1 MVSLMSAIQFK
12 IEKHTSSPSLSKTG
26 AGRAGTLTTP
36 HGVIQT
42 PAFVPVGTK
51 ANVKGILPDA
61 LGKLGAQVVLANTYH
76 LYLQPGE
83 KIIEAAGGL
92 AKFMNWK
99 GSLREAQAEWGP
111 TMTDSGGFQVFS
123 LGAAFGKTISKFT
136 KEDAPLEEAIA
147 VYDEDVAS
155 QHGQLAVIDD
165 EGVTFTSHLDGS
177 LHRFTPERSVEIQH
191 ALGADMFFAFDE
203 CTSPTEAYEY
213 QREAMERTHRWAAR
227 SLKYHRHFEYENK
240 EKQARTLSF
249 VSRNVAPN
257 DPRITSDFLGASNIT
272 TESLGSANAT
282 TQNLVYGQAIFGIVQ
297 GGRHEDLRKESAR
310 EIASLGF
317 DGIGIGGSFSKE
329 DMRGAL
335 RAAVSELPEELPR
348 HFLGI
353 GEPGDILEGIANGM
367 DLFDCVAA
375 TRIGR
380 HGSIYTKRGIIHLR
394 GEKHQNDFSPLDP
407 EINIPGTEGF
417 TRAYVSHL
425 VRSGEMLGSVICS
438 MHNVGFILDLV
449 KGARQAI
456 LDGRFDEY
464 RAEFLANYY

>member
-1 MVSLMSAIQFK
+1 MSAISFK
-12 IEKHTSSPSLSKTG
+12 IEKSTAAKG
-26 AGRAGTLTTP
+26 GRAGVLQTP
-36 HGVIQT
+36 HGVIHT

-51 ANVKGILPDA
+51 ANVKGILPSALSA
-61 LGKLGAQVVLANTYH
+61 LGAEVVLANTYH

-83 KIIEAAGGL
+83 KIVQAAGGL
-92 AKFMNWK
+92 GKFMGWK
-99 GSLREAQAEWGP
+99 GP

-123 LGAAFGKTISKFT
+123 LGAAFGKTITKFT
-136 KEDAPLEEAIA
+136 KGEVTEKEEQVA
-147 VYDEDVAS
+147 VYDPEVAS

-203 CTSPTEAYEY
+203 CTSPTESYEY
-213 QREAMERTHRWAAR
+213 QREAMERTHRWAER
-227 SLKYHRHFEYENK
+227 SLKAHRQNIDASK
-240 EKQARTLSF
+240 KQ
-249 VSRNVAPN
+249 
-257 DPRITSDFLGASNIT
+257 G
-272 TESLGSANAT
+272 
-282 TQNLVYGQAIFGIVQ
+282 IFGIVQ

-335 RAAVSELPEELPR
+335 SAAVGELPDELPR

-353 GEPGDILEGIANGM
+353 GEPGDILEGIAGGM

-380 HGSIYTKRGIIHLR
+380 HGSIYTPRGIIHLK
-394 GEKHQNDFSPLDP
+394 GEKYRTDFTPLS
-407 EINIPGTEGF
+407 NVGTSYVPTLDVGLTMSHMGGEF
-417 TRAYVSHL
+417 TLAYVAHL

-464 RAEFLANYY
+464 RENFVRDYYHA

>member
-1 MVSLMSAIQFK
+1 MSSIGFQ
-12 IEKHTSSPSLSKTG
+12 IEARAPRSG
-26 AGRAGTLTTP
+26 ARAALLTTP
-36 HGVIQT
+36 HGVVRT
-42 PAFVPVGTK
+42 PAFSPVGTK
-51 ANVKGILPDA
+51 ADVKGILPTALKA
-61 LGKLGAQVVLANTYH
+61 LGAEVVLANTYH

-83 KIIEAAGGL
+83 QIVKKAGGL
-92 AKFMNWK
+92 GKFMGWD
-99 GSLREAQAEWGP
+99 GP

-136 KEDAPLEEAIA
+136 KGEVTEKEEQLA
-147 VYDEDVAS
+147 VYDENVAS

-165 EGVTFTSHLDGS
+165 EGVSFTSHLDGS

-203 CTSPTEAYEY
+203 CTAPNEPYEY
-213 QREAMERTHRWAAR
+213 QREAMERTHRWAER
-227 SLKYHRHFEYENK
+227 SLKAHR
-240 EKQARTLSF
+240 Q
-249 VSRNVAPN
+249 
-257 DPRITSDFLGASNIT
+257 NID
-272 TESLGSANAT
+272 AAKH
-282 TQNLVYGQAIFGIVQ
+282 QAIFGIVQ
-297 GGRHEDLRKESAR
+297 GGRHEDLRRESAK

-335 RAAVSELPEELPR
+335 AAAVGELPDELPR

-380 HGSIYTKRGIIHLR
+380 HGSIYTKRGILHLT
-394 GEKHQNDFSPLDP
+394 GERFKDDFSPLDP
-407 EINIPGTEGF
+407 ETAVPGTEPF
-417 TRAYVSHL
+417 TRAYVAHL
-425 VRSGEMLGSVICS
+425 VRAKEMLGAIICS
-438 MHNVGFILDLV
+438 THNVGFILQLV
-449 KGARQAI
+449 AGARQAI

-464 RAEFLANYY
+464 REEFTRNYYSA

>member
-1 MVSLMSAIQFK
+1 MVNTFSFS
-12 IEKHTSSPSLSKTG
+12 IEKRAGS
-26 AGRAGTLTTP
+26 GRARAGVIHTP
-36 HGVIQT
+36 HGDIKT
-42 PAFVPVGTK
+42 PAFSPVGTK

-61 LGKLGAQVVLANTYH
+61 LTKLGAQVVLANTYH

-83 KIIEAAGGL
+83 EVVKKAGGL
-92 AKFMNWK
+92 GTFMGWK
-99 GSLREAQAEWGP
+99 GP

-123 LGAAFGKTISKFT
+123 LGAAFGRTISKFT
-136 KEDAPLEEAIA
+136 KGEVTEKEDQVA

-165 EGVTFTSHLDGS
+165 EGVTFTSHHDGS
-177 LHRFTPERSVEIQH
+177 LHRFTPERSIEIQH

-203 CTSPTEAYEY
+203 CTSPTEPYEY
-213 QREAMERTHRWAAR
+213 QREAMVGTHKWAER
-227 SLKYHRHFEYENK
+227 SLKAHR
-240 EKQARTLSF
+240 Q
-249 VSRNVAPN
+249 
-257 DPRITSDFLGASNIT
+257 NI
-272 TESLGSANAT
+272 EAAKK
-282 TQNLVYGQAIFGIVQ
+282 QAIFGIVQ

-335 RAAVSELPEELPR
+335 QAAVGESPEELPK

-353 GEPGDILEGIANGM
+353 GEPGDVLEGIASGM

-380 HGSIYTKRGIIHLR
+380 HGSIYTKRGIIHLKGAGYR
-394 GEKHQNDFSPLDP
+394 DDYGPLDP
-407 EINIPGTEGF
+407 ETPIAGTETF

-425 VRSGEMLGSVICS
+425 AHSREMLGSVICS
-438 MHNVGFILDLV
+438 MHNVGFILKLV
-449 KGARQAI
+449 DDARQAI
-456 LDGRFDEY
+456 LDDRFDEF
-464 RAEFLANYY
+464 REEFTRGYYS